1 MDIVLRALVAYVF
14 IIALLRV
21 TGRRELSSMAP
32 TDLVLLVVMGDLIQN
47 GVTQSDMSV
56 TGVVIAVTTFA
67 LLSVASSYLVYKSKR
82 AQKIIE
88 GAPLIVVE
96 GGKLVEANLR
106 SKRMTLDDVT
116 EEARAQQIE
125 SIDAIKWAVLESNGS
140 LSFIKHQEGSRAR
153 SLKGEETRPLST
165 RA

>member
-1 MDIVLRALVAYVF
+1 MDIVLRAVVAYVF

-21 TGRRELSSMAP
+21 TGRRELSSMGP

-56 TGVVIAVTTFA
+56 TGIAIAVTTFA

-88 GAPLIVVE
+88 GTPLIVVQD
-96 GGKLVEANLR
+96 GKLVEANLR
-106 SKRMTLDDVT
+106 SERMTLDDVM

-125 SIDAIKWAVLESNGS
+125 NLAEIKWAVLESNGS
-140 LSFIKHQEGSRAR
+140 LSFIKS
-153 SLKGEETRPLST
+153 
-165 RA
+165 

>member
-1 MDIVLRALVAYVF
+1 
-14 IIALLRV
+14 
-21 TGRRELSSMAP
+21 
-32 TDLVLLVVMGDLIQN
+32 VLLVVMGDLIQN

-106 SKRMTLDDVT
+106 SERMTLDDVT

-140 LSFIKHQEGSRAR
+140 LSFIKH
-153 SLKGEETRPLST
+153 
-165 RA
+165 

>member
-14 IIALLRV
+14 IITLLRV
-21 TGRRELSSMAP
+21 TGRRSLSSMAP

-96 GGKLVEANLR
+96 GGKLVEANL
-106 SKRMTLDDVT
+106 SSERMTLDDVM

-125 SIDAIKWAVLESNGS
+125 SIDEIKWAVLESNGS
-140 LSFIKHQEGSRAR
+140 LSFIKN
-153 SLKGEETRPLST
+153 
-165 RA
+165 

>member
-1 MDIVLRALVAYVF
+1 
-14 IIALLRV
+14 
-21 TGRRELSSMAP
+21 
-32 TDLVLLVVMGDLIQN
+32 VLLVVMGDLIQN

-82 AQKIIE
+82 AQIIE

-106 SKRMTLDDVT
+106 SERMTLDDVT

>member
-14 IIALLRV
+14 VIALLRV

-106 SKRMTLDDVT
+106 SERMTLDDVT

-140 LSFIKHQEGSRAR
+140 LSFIKH
-153 SLKGEETRPLST
+153 
-165 RA
+165 

>member
-14 IIALLRV
+14 IITLLRV

-88 GAPLIVVE
+88 GTPLIVVE

-106 SKRMTLDDVT
+106 SERMTLDDVM

-125 SIDAIKWAVLESNGS
+125 SIDEIKWAVLESNGS
-140 LSFIKHQEGSRAR
+140 LSFIKH
-153 SLKGEETRPLST
+153 
-165 RA
+165 